1 MLTKEKQENFVES
14 QKILDAQNWCIIRQ
28 NNHLEA
34 QNTLQQGQ
42 NKVIYF
48 VSLVKYNN
56 VNGII
61 FHMKFMSYFDKY
73 IVSCAVYIE
82 VTHKPF

>member
-34 QNTLQQGQ
+34 QITLQQGHDNLNYTICQ
-42 NKVIYF
+42 
-48 VSLVKYNN
+48 LVKYIRDNTLLY
-56 VNGII
+56 
-61 FHMKFMSYFDKY
+61 S
-73 IVSCAVYIE
+73 IE
-82 VTHKPF
+82 WKQK

>member
-48 VSLVKYNN
+48 VSL
-56 VNGII
+56 I
-61 FHMKFMSYFDKY
+61 KY
-73 IVSCAVYIE
+73 IKDNTLLYSIE
-82 VTHKPF
+82 WK

>member
-34 QNTLQQGQ
+34 QITLQQSHD
-42 NKVIYF
+42 KVIY
-48 VSLVKYNN
+48 
-56 VNGII
+56 I
-61 FHMKFMSYFDKY
+61 Y
-73 IVSCAVYIE
+73 IYMEQI
-82 VTHKPF
+82 

>member
-34 QNTLQQGQ
+34 QITLQQSHD
-42 NKVIYF
+42 KVIYIYIYIWN
-48 VSLVKYNN
+48 KYNELN
-56 VNGII
+56 
-61 FHMKFMSYFDKY
+61 
-73 IVSCAVYIE
+73 
-82 VTHKPF
+82 

>member
-14 QKILDAQNWCIIRQ
+14 QKILDAQNWYIIRQ

-34 QNTLQQGQ
+34 QNTLQLGQ

-48 VSLVKYNN
+48 LSL
-56 VNGII
+56 I
-61 FHMKFMSYFDKY
+61 KY
-73 IVSCAVYIE
+73 IKDNTLLYSIE
-82 VTHKPF
+82 WKQK